1 VAALADDI
9 AYNNHDLHDGL
20 RAGLFT
26 DVQAAQLPIVGPAF
40 SEVDHNYNTLDS
52 HRRRHEALRRV
63 FGAMVE
69 DVISTSHHLLAQ
81 SGAQST
87 QAIRDLDHPVIQF
100 SFQFWQNLKE
110 IRTFLFENMYRA
122 PRVIEQREHAA
133 KVVRDLF
140 DIFMNTPN
148 FMPKDWGGAVLAD
161 SSDLKKA
168 RVVADY
174 IAGMT
179 DRFAQQERDRLH
191 RAR

>member
-1 VAALADDI
+1 
-9 AYNNHDLHDGL
+9 
-20 RAGLFT
+20 
-26 DVQAAQLPIVGPAF
+26 
-40 SEVDHNYNTLDS
+40 
-52 HRRRHEALRRV
+52 V
-63 FGAMVE
+63 FGIMVE
-69 DVISTSHHLLAQ
+69 DVIFTSHDLLIQ
-81 SGAQST
+81 SGANLAQD
-87 QAIRDLDHPVIQF
+87 IRNWDHSVIQF
-100 SFQFWQNLKE
+100 SSNLWQNLKE
-110 IRTFLFENMYRA
+110 IRIFLFENMYRA

-140 DIFMNTPN
+140 NIFMNTPN
-148 FMPKDWGGAVLAD
+148 FMPKEWGGTVLAD